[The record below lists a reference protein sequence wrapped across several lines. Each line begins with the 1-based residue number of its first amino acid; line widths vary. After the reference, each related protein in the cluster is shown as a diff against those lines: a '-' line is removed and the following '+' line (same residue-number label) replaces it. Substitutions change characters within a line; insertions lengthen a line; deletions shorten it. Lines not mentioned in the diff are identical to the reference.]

1 MTVFQLLH
9 WNGSLKAMRER
20 QCSRQVS
27 CHWWRAGHVTTV
39 LTLRMRS
46 FSACIKFHDRE
57 NMPDTDGICVANHT
71 SPIGTSTFV
80 TLKDFIAKDHL
91 SPKHM

>member
-1 MTVFQLLH
+1 
-9 WNGSLKAMRER
+9 
-20 QCSRQVS
+20 
-27 CHWWRAGHVTTV
+27 
-39 LTLRMRS
+39 MRS

-80 TLKDFIAKDHL
+80 TLKTFFEMRILIL
-91 SPKHM
+91 SPKYKIR